1 MYIGCMPNTDL
12 VSYRRSGVNGH
23 SSSTAAFSV
32 VGKALE
38 EEFGVRVWTPGSAVS
53 SDEYL
58 SGWTDAKS
66 VRERIGIEGRARM
79 ALTIRGK

>member
-1 MYIGCMPNTDL
+1 M
-12 VSYRRSGVNGH
+12 
-23 SSSTAAFSV
+23 
-32 VGKALE
+32 VGRALE
-38 EEFGVRVWTPGSAVS
+38 EEFGVRIWAPRTAVS

-79 ALTIRGK
+79 ALTIKGK